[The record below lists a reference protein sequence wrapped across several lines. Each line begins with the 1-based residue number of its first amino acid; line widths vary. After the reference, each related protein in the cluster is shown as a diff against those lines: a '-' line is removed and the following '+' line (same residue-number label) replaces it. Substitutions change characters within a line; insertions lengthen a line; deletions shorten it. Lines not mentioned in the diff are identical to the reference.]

1 MQIHVHRDSEEMGI
15 FSQDET
21 TQHLAEG
28 HLLESDLAC
37 HEGLEEWIPVGE
49 LLKQLQEKDK
59 IKAKGDPV
67 VKRQKRM
74 ALVSGVMGVVALAMG
89 ALAIWAWSQR
99 TEAEKQ
105 RTVAMT
111 KQQEAETVRDG
122 EVKKRKNAETELKE
136 AHVASVF
143 MWGIAE
149 AVMLGE
155 HGDANDKDKDL
166 QKLLLSKVAERI
178 KELEGQPKAEGPI
191 RIILG
196 EAYGSLAF
204 YDEALVHH
212 KRALALRLKLFDPN
226 HPSVAKSYGNIG
238 NVHGQKGEH
247 DKALEYLGKAL
258 AIRLKILGP
267 DHPEVA
273 TSYNDIGRV
282 HNAKG
287 EPDKALENS
296 QKALTIQLKQLVA
309 DPLLVAASYWS
320 IGTAWENK
328 NDLPKA
334 KEYYEK
340 AHAIYRKEFGP
351 DNQSTK
357 YIKAQLD
364 RLTQEMTPPNPPAP
378 PKK

>member
-1 MQIHVHRDSEEMGI
+1 MQIHVYRDSEEMGI

-21 TQHLAEG
+21 TKHLAEG

-67 VKRQKRM
+67 VKRQKRL

-155 HGDANDKDKDL
+155 HGGADDKDLDL
-166 QKLLLSKVAERI
+166 QKLLLRKVAERI

-191 RIILG
+191 RFILG
-196 EAYGSLAF
+196 DAYGNLTLF
-204 YDEALVHH
+204 DEALVHH
-212 KRALALRLKLFDPN
+212 KRALALRVELF
-226 HPSVAKSYGNIG
+226 
-238 NVHGQKGEH
+238 
-247 DKALEYLGKAL
+247 
-258 AIRLKILGP
+258 GP
-267 DHPEVA
+267 DHPHVA
-273 TSYNDIGRV
+273 TSYHSIGMV
-282 HNAKG
+282 HHAKA
-287 EPDKALENS
+287 EPDKALE
-296 QKALTIQLKQLVA
+296 
-309 DPLLVAASYWS
+309 YF
-320 IGTAWENK
+320 
-328 NDLPKA
+328 
-334 KEYYEK
+334 EK
-340 AHAIYRKEFGP
+340 AHSIYLKEYGP
-351 DNQSTK
+351 NHQNTK
-357 YIKAQLD
+357 NTKAQLD
-364 RLTQEMTPPNPPAP
+364 KLAQEMKTPTPAP

>member
-1 MQIHVHRDSEEMGI
+1 MQIHVYRDSEEMGI

-111 KQQEAETVRDG
+111 KQQEAETARDG
-122 EVKKRKNAETELKE
+122 EVKKRKKAEAELKE

-155 HGDANDKDKDL
+155 HGDAKDKDL

-178 KELEGQPKAEGPI
+178 KELEGQPQAEGPI
-191 RIILG
+191 RITLG
-196 EAYGSLAF
+196 EAYYSIAL
-204 YDEALVHH
+204 YDKALVHH
-212 KRALALRLKLFDPN
+212 KRALDLQLKLFDPN
-226 HPSVAKSYGNIG
+226 HLSVAESYGNIG
-238 NVHGQKGEH
+238 NIHLQKGEH
-247 DKALEYLGKAL
+247 DEALENYLKAL
-258 AIRLKILGP
+258 AIRLKQLGP
-267 DHPEVA
+267 DHTEVA
-273 TSYNDIGRV
+273 TSY
-282 HNAKG
+282 
-287 EPDKALENS
+287 
-296 QKALTIQLKQLVA
+296 
-309 DPLLVAASYWS
+309 WS
-320 IGTAWENK
+320 IGVAWANK

-340 AHAIYRKEFGP
+340 AHDIFLNKFGP
-351 DNQSTK
+351 DHQATK
-357 YIKAQLD
+357 DIKADLDQLTKEIKD
-364 RLTQEMTPPNPPAP
+364 TPPTPAP